1 MIDRLETVDAAEQC
15 RLSAAG
21 RSEQDDDLALLY
33 VEVDP
38 PQDLEL
44 AERFMQIFD

>member
-15 RLSAAG
+15 GFSAAG

-33 VEVDP
+33 VEIDP
-38 PQDLEL
+38 PEDLEL
-44 AERFMQIFD
+44 AKRFM